1 MTADIQWSQAQY
13 VNPAIIRQLRSVYKK
28 LIYPCEKEYLYAAG
42 GWEDDEKQGGGG

>member
-28 LIYPCEKEYLYAAG
+28 LIYPCEKEYLYAG
-42 GWEDDEKQGGGG
+42 GKRWWVGG